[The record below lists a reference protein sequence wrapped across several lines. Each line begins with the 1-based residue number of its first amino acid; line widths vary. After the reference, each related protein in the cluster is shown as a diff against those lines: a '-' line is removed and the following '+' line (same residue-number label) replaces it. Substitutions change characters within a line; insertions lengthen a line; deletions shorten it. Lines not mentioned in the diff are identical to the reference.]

1 MKPPTWS
8 VARQP
13 IAMLVVSLMVAF
25 ILTNSSGLIGSADE
39 FAHSHEIQQIL
50 EKTKSSKVLYLAS
63 YDDFYEIE
71 SNFVK
76 RREVSASFAESG
88 YNDVLAAASL
98 GDISFNNYLQR
109 HGVTHIIVPR
119 ASSVNGVVF
128 HKWATLGSI
137 SLSLSNPYFQRETT
151 SFGPF
156 PVVLY
161 KVLNLG
167 NSISSSHELGRDLK
181 YSIDWNSLWNTWFSV
196 QRGVQEM
203 GKYSYSYS
211 YSYRDGP
218 DVSWVFQS
226 PEQHHEPATFVVS
239 TSDVTEHKFAI
250 SITFVAAYGGNAPPQ
265 TVRVSTPSA
274 THVVSLRAGVPGR
287 IDFVVGKNERVVI
300 DNVLPCRAAAT
311 FSPGDDN
318 PLLFCYGI
326 SKLTVRAIP

>member
-25 ILTNSSGLIGSADE
+25 ILTNSSGLIGSADG

-50 EKTKSSKVLYLAS
+50 QKTKSSKVLYLAS

-76 RREVSASFAESG
+76 RREISEDFAERG
-88 YNDVLAAASL
+88 YNEVLTAASL
-98 GDISFNNYLQR
+98 GDISFNNYLKR

-137 SLSLSNPYFQRETT
+137 SISLSNPYFELEAS
-151 SFGPF
+151 SFGSF
-156 PVVLY
+156 PIVVY

-167 NSISSSHELGRDLK
+167 NSISSSHKLERDLK
-181 YSIDWNSLWNTWFSV
+181 YSIDWNSLWDSWFGV
-196 QRGVQEM
+196 QRRVQEIGM
-203 GKYSYSYS
+203 YAYSYSETYI
-211 YSYRDGP
+211 DGP
-218 DVSWVFQS
+218 DVSWVFQDPVHS
-226 PEQHHEPATFVVS
+226 HQPVNFYIS
-239 TSDVTEHKFAI
+239 TPHTTKQKFAI

-265 TVRVSTPSA
+265 TVRVSTPST
-274 THVVSLRAGVPGR
+274 THVVSIRAGIPGKV
-287 IDFVVGKNERVVI
+287 DFIVDNNQRVVI

-311 FSPGDDN
+311 FSPDDDN

-326 SKLTVRAIP
+326 SNFTVRAIP

>member
-1 MKPPTWS
+1 M
-8 VARQP
+8 
-13 IAMLVVSLMVAF
+13 MLVVSLMVAF

-39 FAHSHEIQQIL
+39 FAHSQEIQQIL

-151 SFGPF
+151 SFGSF

-167 NSISSSHELGRDLK
+167 SSISSSLELERDLK
-181 YSIDWNSLWNTWFSV
+181 YRIDWNDPWGARFGV
-196 QRGVQEM
+196 QRRQQEIGM
-203 GKYSYSYS
+203 YTYSYSYS
-211 YSYRDGP
+211 YVDGP
-218 DVSWVFQS
+218 GVSWVFQD
-226 PEQHHEPATFVVS
+226 PIKTHRTANFYIFTPHTTIQ
-239 TSDVTEHKFAI
+239 KFAI
-250 SITFVAAYGGNAPPQ
+250 SIIFVAAYGGSAPPQ
-265 TVRVSTPSA
+265 TVRVSTPSI
-274 THVVSLRAGVPGR
+274 TRVVSIQAGIPGKV
-287 IDFVVGKNERVVI
+287 DFIVDNNQRVVI
-300 DNVLPCRAAAT
+300 DNILPCRAATT
-311 FSPGDDN
+311 FSPGDDD
-318 PLLFCYGI
+318 PTLFCYGI
-326 SKLTVRAIP
+326 SDFTVRAIP

>member
-1 MKPPTWS
+1 MIF
-8 VARQP
+8 V
-13 IAMLVVSLMVAF
+13 MSLLFAF
-25 ILTNSSGLIGSADE
+25 ILLDPIGLLKGTGE
-39 FAHSHEIQQIL
+39 FSKYSEIQQVL
-50 EKTKSSKVLYLAS
+50 QKSKSSKVLYLAS

-137 SLSLSNPYFQRETT
+137 SLSLSNPSFQRETT
-151 SFGPF
+151 SFGSF

-181 YSIDWNSLWNTWFSV
+181 YSTDWNSLWNTWFSV
-196 QRGVQEM
+196 QRGVQEVGM
-203 GKYSYSYS
+203 YSYSYS

-218 DVSWVFQS
+218 DVSWVFQA
-226 PEQHHEPATFVVS
+226 PKKYHQPATFVVS
-239 TSDVTEHKFAI
+239 TSDVTEQKFAM

-274 THVVSLRAGVPGR
+274 THVVSLRAGVP
-287 IDFVVGKNERVVI
+287 
-300 DNVLPCRAAAT
+300 
-311 FSPGDDN
+311 
-318 PLLFCYGI
+318 
-326 SKLTVRAIP
+326 